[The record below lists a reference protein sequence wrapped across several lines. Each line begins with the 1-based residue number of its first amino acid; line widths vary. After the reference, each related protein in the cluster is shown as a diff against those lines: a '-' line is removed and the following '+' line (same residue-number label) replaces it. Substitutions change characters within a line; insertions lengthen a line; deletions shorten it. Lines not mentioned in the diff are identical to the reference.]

1 MEGGPGNSEA
11 SLQTGSTTRQH
22 FTGATDHG
30 AETCDV
36 RAALGVTTATPKRRL
51 GCSDTAVVKGKLR
64 DAEQGVD
71 ICDNEF
77 RHQGSSVPTD
87 GGRCLISHA

>member
-1 MEGGPGNSEA
+1 MENSFEYITQNYGI
-11 SLQTGSTTRQH
+11 SICVY
-22 FTGATDHG
+22 FTWTDYVYFFVG
-30 AETCDV
+30 EFT
-36 RAALGVTTATPKRRL
+36 ALGVTTATPKRRL
-51 GCSDTAVVKGKLR
+51 GCSGTAVVKGKRR

-77 RHQGSSVPTD
+77 RPQGSSVPTD